1 MHLHSES
8 DIPAKLT
15 EASRRRHERKS
26 LRHNE
31 QFLRGPIALR
41 WVCAAARLPGKP
53 LAVAMAVMF
62 KVGVE
67 RCDTVAVS
75 RKLLERFGVGRQ
87 AGYRGLK
94 ALEQA
99 KLVEVERHRGRC
111 PRVTVK
117 GAHLSSRSTREAKR

>member
-8 DIPAKLT
+8 DIPAKLS
-15 EASRRRHERKS
+15 EASRKRRAQKVR
-26 LRHNE
+26 RHNE
-31 QFLRGPIALR
+31 RFLRGPIALR

-75 RKLLERFGVGRQ
+75 SKLLERFGVVDER
-87 AGYRGLK
+87 R
-94 ALEQA
+94 
-99 KLVEVERHRGRC
+99 EV
-111 PRVTVK
+111 
-117 GAHLSSRSTREAKR
+117 GAEHLAKRLARVDAEALALVRPESVFVYL